1 MYHANRRSYRQLGLV
16 SALVLI
22 AWVGK
27 AQLVNAGFE
36 ESTAM
41 PSAPGMWHLLPGWNN
56 AGSGSSTPDFFHLDG
71 MLGGD
76 LPETPVALVQPFEG
90 RGIAGLT
97 AIRRNAPGVP
107 LSREYLVMDFASP
120 LVIGQ
125 HYSLSFA
132 VANGQ
137 WLPTSGAGLSVNG
150 LGIALTVEPPVQ
162 MGQSLLD
169 LPPVFQIPYA
179 RYDAAWEVL
188 TFTFQATSPSQH
200 MVVGVFGAD
209 ADLDAEVA
217 MGENPTMAYYFLD
230 DFNLTPVDD
239 AGEPAPALIGEK
251 GPEPVELEEAKPVF
265 VPNAFSPNGDGLND
279 WFIPEVGTVLPK
291 SFDIFSRWGQLVI
304 SLDPADPKW
313 DGLGQD
319 GVPVEGGVYIWRLE
333 WPRSVPREQR
343 TQQGAVTLLR

>member
-1 MYHANRRSYRQLGLV
+1 MYHAINHSYRDFGLV
-16 SALVLI
+16 TAMVLI
-22 AWVGK
+22 ALVGK

-41 PSAPGMWHLLPGWNN
+41 PSAPGMWHLLPGWTN

-71 MLGGD
+71 TLGGD

-97 AIRRNAPGVP
+97 AIRRNAPGIP

-120 LVIGQ
+120 LAIGQ
-125 HYSLSFA
+125 HYFLSFA

-137 WLPTSGAGLSVNG
+137 WLPTSSAGLAVNG
-150 LGIALTVEPPVQ
+150 LGIALTVEPPAQ

-200 MVVGVFGAD
+200 LVVGVFGAD

-217 MGENPTMAYYFLD
+217 MGM
-230 DFNLTPVDD
+230 
-239 AGEPAPALIGEK
+239 
-251 GPEPVELEEAKPVF
+251 
-265 VPNAFSPNGDGLND
+265 
-279 WFIPEVGTVLPK
+279 
-291 SFDIFSRWGQLVI
+291 
-304 SLDPADPKW
+304 
-313 DGLGQD
+313 
-319 GVPVEGGVYIWRLE
+319 
-333 WPRSVPREQR
+333 
-343 TQQGAVTLLR
+343 

>member
-1 MYHANRRSYRQLGLV
+1 MACTTRTAVHTANLV
-16 SALVLI
+16 WSRCWAI

-97 AIRRNAPGVP
+97 AINGMRQVSPF
-107 LSREYLVMDFASP
+107 SREYLVMDFASP

-137 WLPTSGAGLSVNG
+137 WLPTSGAGLAVNG

-169 LPPVFQIPYA
+169 LPPTFQIPYA
-179 RYDAAWEVL
+179 RYDADWEVL
-188 TFTFQATSPSQH
+188 TFTFQAASPSQLH
-200 MVVGVFGAD
+200 DHRGVRGRRR
-209 ADLDAEVA
+209 
-217 MGENPTMAYYFLD
+217 P
-230 DFNLTPVDD
+230 
-239 AGEPAPALIGEK
+239 
-251 GPEPVELEEAKPVF
+251 
-265 VPNAFSPNGDGLND
+265 
-279 WFIPEVGTVLPK
+279 
-291 SFDIFSRWGQLVI
+291 
-304 SLDPADPKW
+304 
-313 DGLGQD
+313 
-319 GVPVEGGVYIWRLE
+319 
-333 WPRSVPREQR
+333 
-343 TQQGAVTLLR
+343 